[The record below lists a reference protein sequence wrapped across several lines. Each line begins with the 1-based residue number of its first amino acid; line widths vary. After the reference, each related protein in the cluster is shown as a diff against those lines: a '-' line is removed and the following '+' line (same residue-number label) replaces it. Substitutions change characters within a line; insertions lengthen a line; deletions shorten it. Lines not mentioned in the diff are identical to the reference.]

1 MGETNFSTIQ
11 LFNDSTLN
19 FSTSM
24 ITLSPSSRVWVYS
37 SNKPF
42 DKADVP
48 ALRQRLQDFAQQWVS
63 HNRQLRADADVLHD
77 RFVVLM
83 VDETQADASGCS
95 IDSSVT
101 FLKGL
106 QAEFGVDLFNRMIFS
121 YQDAQGQVHSVE
133 RDAFARLY
141 ATEQIND
148 DTLVFDPLVSTKQDL
163 DQVFLKKLSQ
173 SWHKRMI

>member
-1 MGETNFSTIQ
+1 
-11 LFNDSTLN
+11 
-19 FSTSM
+19 M

-48 ALRQRLQDFAQQWVS
+48 ALRQRLQAFAQQWVS

-95 IDSSVT
+95 IDSSVA

-106 QAEFGVDLFNRMIFS
+106 QAEYGVDLFNRMIFS

-148 DTLVFDPLVSTKQDL
+148 DTLVFDPLIATKQDL
-163 DQVFLKKLSQ
+163 ESAFVKKLSQ